1 MRRRQQQE
9 LAPAQQPATG
19 KGKGKGRQGSG
30 RASAGASG
38 GWAACV
44 EPLVL
49 LVQLGH
55 VLYVLR
61 GTRTKSSSA
70 SFSQPALPMGVA
82 LVLLHLLGLYRTYTE
97 HCPSKASAKG
107 KSGGSGGAAR
117 GDSGALHAATAV
129 PTLVAALWACS
140 LGALDQG
147 CTFTLE
153 VCFWAMAA
161 TSLAL
166 NPLIHMA
173 SVAVVMVSEFATG
186 GFALR
191 DGVALA
197 AGFIIATAQLHELLF
212 NIVVRCS
219 EARLV
224 SFGEISIV
232 CQGLSLLCGWVLI
245 KTIARVSGNDNNE
258 DELNLFSAA
267 PSYNFF
273 KDEEVERE
281 DYRREGQQVWVVMA
295 CGLMTAVLGS
305 IGAVVAG
312 RHWYT
317 EDSWMDST
325 TMQEK
330 QEKREKRSGG
340 SGGGGGG
347 GGGSSSTTTNRD
359 GGLDL
364 QPAITGE
371 FKIRPGPAGKKIKAL
386 APWAHEMGCS
396 EKCNIEK
403 NAKKAR
409 SLTGSAAGH
418 KHTSDCP
425 IKYATD
431 AIRRNPNTQ
440 VDRPLRFGLEP
451 RSKRQK
457 R

>member
-140 LGALDQG
+140 LGALDQVCGWAVWLALASHLLPPTPHLPPPTSRRAPPSHLLCTTLQG

-212 NIVVRCS
+212 NIVVS
-219 EARLV
+219 E
-224 SFGEISIV
+224 G
-232 CQGLSLLCGWVLI
+232 
-245 KTIARVSGNDNNE
+245 
-258 DELNLFSAA
+258 SA
-267 PSYNFF
+267 PPP
-273 KDEEVERE
+273 R
-281 DYRREGQQVWVVMA
+281 
-295 CGLMTAVLGS
+295 
-305 IGAVVAG
+305 
-312 RHWYT
+312 
-317 EDSWMDST
+317 
-325 TMQEK
+325 
-330 QEKREKRSGG
+330 
-340 SGGGGGG
+340 
-347 GGGSSSTTTNRD
+347 TTT
-359 GGLDL
+359 
-364 QPAITGE
+364 TTTTT
-371 FKIRPGPAGKKIKAL
+371 L
-386 APWAHEMGCS
+386 A
-396 EKCNIEK
+396 
-403 NAKKAR
+403 
-409 SLTGSAAGH
+409 T
-418 KHTSDCP
+418 T
-425 IKYATD
+425 
-431 AIRRNPNTQ
+431 
-440 VDRPLRFGLEP
+440 
-451 RSKRQK
+451 KRHHRTPTKTNYSPQ
-457 R
+457 